1 MGKFT
6 LTIIETTGIQN
17 YIYASNNL
25 RQNIGASELV
35 YRATNDW
42 VYEVLQELGSTNITP
57 NHENKVSKL
66 IFKNKG
72 IEDGGLTSELI
83 YTGGGNAV
91 IIFSKLDI
99 AKEFAKR
106 LSRIVLLHAPGLQVI
121 IKHKE
126 FNWYNNPSLSETLIK
141 LTGELNAKKAN
152 RPVSTPLLGL
162 GVTANCQY
170 TGLPAICEKDLG
182 EGEIKRVS
190 AEIEA
195 KLDAFSAA
203 HNRLL
208 SIIALDNCKGS
219 YEIPVLLDDFGLD
232 KGKSSYI
239 AVVHTD
245 GNGMGKRVNT
255 IAKNFSSCIDNR
267 RYIEEMRKLS
277 QSINKAAEKALKG
290 TVDQLI
296 RSIEDKNGVK
306 KVAGVVELKNNY
318 LPFRPIVFGGDD
330 ATFICNGR
338 LGLTLAQ
345 NYLSLFT
352 GSPLSDRLPHTARAG
367 AAIVKAHYPFAR
379 AYSLAEEL
387 TKSAKE
393 RIRELSFD
401 GINESVIDWH
411 FATSGLTRSLD
422 VLREQDFMTDDR
434 FLLMRPIRLGGAI
447 GADWRTWS
455 LFSSMIKEFQSSKW
469 SSRRNKLKDLQ
480 SALRKGEETVR
491 QFRKIY
497 RLPCLPAVSGNDV
510 AKDIGYIDKR
520 CTCYDALEAL
530 DFFVPLEVD
539 APC

>member
-1 MGKFT
+1 MGEFT
-6 LTIIETTGIQN
+6 LTIIETAGIQN

-35 YRATNDW
+35 YRATHDW
-42 VYEVLQELGSTNITP
+42 VYEVLQELGSTNIILK
-57 NHENKVSKL
+57 HKNKVLKL
-66 IFKNKG
+66 IFEEKG
-72 IEDGGLTSELI
+72 IEHGGLTSELV

-99 AKEFAKR
+99 AKEFAKK
-106 LSRIVLLHAPGLQVI
+106 LSRNALLYAPGLQVI

-126 FNWYNNPSLSETLIK
+126 FDWYNNPSLSETVIK
-141 LTGELNAKKAN
+141 LIGELNAKKAN

-162 GVTANCQY
+162 SVTADCQF
-170 TGLPAICEKDLG
+170 TGLPAICERDMG
-182 EGEIKRVS
+182 ESEKKRVS
-190 AEIEA
+190 AEVVA

-208 SIIALDNCKGS
+208 SIIALDNSKGS
-219 YEIPVLLDDFGLD
+219 YEIPVFLDDFGLD

-277 QSINKAAEKALKG
+277 QSINKAAEKALNG

-352 GSPLSDRLPHTARAG
+352 GSPLSDELPHTARAG
-367 AAIVKAHYPFAR
+367 VAIVKAHYPFAR
-379 AYSLAEEL
+379 AYSLVEEL

-393 RIRELSFD
+393 RIRELSSD

-411 FATSGLTRSLD
+411 FAMSGLIRTLD
-422 VLREQDFMTDDR
+422 VLREQDFMPDDR
-434 FLLMRPIRLGGAI
+434 FLLMRPIRLGRVI
-447 GADWRTWS
+447 GADWRTWA
-455 LFSSMIKEFQSSKW
+455 LFSSMIKEFRSSKW

-480 SALRKGEETVR
+480 SALRRGEETVK

-497 RLPCLPAVSGNDV
+497 QLPQLPVVPGNDV
-510 AKDIGYIDKR
+510 ARDTGYIDKR

-530 DFFVPLEVD
+530 EFFVPLEVD